1 MTLLEI
7 DRGDLEGALCAF
19 DDEVQEVLLQITWN
33 RALMEK
39 IVLTLRRELF
49 TVYIDLLPSA
59 IKEAIKDEIE
69 EMNSKRNFLSGLRR
83 YLKIGRKK

>member
-1 MTLLEI
+1 
-7 DRGDLEGALCAF
+7 
-19 DDEVQEVLLQITWN
+19 
-33 RALMEK
+33 MEK
-39 IVLTLRRELF
+39 IVLALRRELF
-49 TVYIDLLPSA
+49 TVYIDLLPLV